1 MSATD
6 TEVRL
11 DKVLVII
18 PTYNEVENVVTWTWS
33 SADAM
38 RSAISPVPSG
48 ELSSATRTSTFGLG
62 GMSATDTEVRLDKV
76 LVIIPTYN
84 EVENVETIVA
94 RTRRANPN
102 VDVLVADDNSPDGTG
117 EIADRIDYHRRP
129 ERRRWGWRGGSAQ
142 RWSRHSRPHCRS
154 E

>member
-18 PTYNEVENVVTWTWS
+18 PTYNEVENVETIVGITWTWS

-48 ELSSATRTSTFGLG
+48 ELSSATRTSTFG
-62 GMSATDTEVRLDKV
+62 
-76 LVIIPTYN
+76 N
-84 EVENVETIVA
+84 HN
-94 RTRRANPN
+94 
-102 VDVLVADDNSPDGTG
+102 
-117 EIADRIDYHRRP
+117 
-129 ERRRWGWRGGSAQ
+129 
-142 RWSRHSRPHCRS
+142 RS
-154 E
+154 ERNVRHRH